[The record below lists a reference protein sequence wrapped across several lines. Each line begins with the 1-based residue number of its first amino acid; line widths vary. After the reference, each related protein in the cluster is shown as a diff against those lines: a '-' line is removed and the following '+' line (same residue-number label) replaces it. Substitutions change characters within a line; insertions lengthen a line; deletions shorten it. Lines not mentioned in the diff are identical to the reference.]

1 MKLVATCLALFLGLQ
16 AVAAKPSKPSN
27 GHHHSGGVS
36 YQYQTCQ
43 AIKPIHGNPLEGCP
57 AGTVYVSATDKKAK
71 FQSVQAAIDHV
82 AREKQATILIGS
94 GVYHEVI
101 NITSPGSLTL
111 LGQTSQPGNWSA
123 NLVTIW
129 NSSAIP
135 MLPVGADD
143 ADTVTFT
150 VAPNRAAALIGAGF
164 YGAPIVNDTWGS
176 PDFKAYNLN
185 VENRY
190 ANYSAG
196 QALALGVSYANASF
210 YGCAFRSYQ
219 DTIYAG
225 RFASVYFEGCE
236 VAGQTDF
243 LFGFGTLYIE
253 NSTIASRGA
262 GGGITAWKGTPDGY
276 AGVYN
281 NTYGLYVHNSQLVK
295 SPDANATL
303 DIVGKCAL
311 GRPWNNMSRVVFEDC
326 YMGDHIQPNGFIPWL
341 PTTLN
346 MSTVYYAE
354 FGSYG
359 PGYNASLRE
368 PSEHLGTTA
377 EGESLWNFSSVFKGI
392 PKWIDHTW
400 RSVV

>member
-1 MKLVATCLALFLGLQ
+1 MKLAATCLALFLGLQ
-16 AVAAKPSKPSN
+16 AVAAKPFN
-27 GHHHSGGVS
+27 GHHHSGGAS

-82 AREKQATILIGS
+82 AHKKQATILIGS

-135 MLPVGADD
+135 MLPAGADD

-150 VAPNRAAALIGAGF
+150 VAPSRAAALIGAGF

-176 PDFKAYNLN
+176 PDFKAYNIN
-185 VENRY
+185 IENRY

-210 YGCAFRSYQ
+210 VSLNQKAELMRERWTLMLFFEIISTVALSVLIKIPSMLDDSLQYTLRDVRLLDKLTSCS
-219 DTIYAG
+219 
-225 RFASVYFEGCE
+225 ASVPCK
-236 VAGQTDF
+236 
-243 LFGFGTLYIE
+243 
-253 NSTIASRGA
+253 S
-262 GGGITAWKGTPDGY
+262 
-276 AGVYN
+276 
-281 NTYGLYVHNSQLVK
+281 YVS
-295 SPDANATL
+295 
-303 DIVGKCAL
+303 IKC
-311 GRPWNNMSRVVFEDC
+311 S
-326 YMGDHIQPNGFIPWL
+326 
-341 PTTLN
+341 
-346 MSTVYYAE
+346 
-354 FGSYG
+354 
-359 PGYNASLRE
+359 
-368 PSEHLGTTA
+368 
-377 EGESLWNFSSVFKGI
+377 
-392 PKWIDHTW
+392 
-400 RSVV
+400 

>member
-1 MKLVATCLALFLGLQ
+1 
-16 AVAAKPSKPSN
+16 
-27 GHHHSGGVS
+27 
-36 YQYQTCQ
+36 
-43 AIKPIHGNPLEGCP
+43 
-57 AGTVYVSATDKKAK
+57 
-71 FQSVQAAIDHV
+71 
-82 AREKQATILIGS
+82 
-94 GVYHEVI
+94 
-101 NITSPGSLTL
+101 
-111 LGQTSQPGNWSA
+111 
-123 NLVTIW
+123 
-129 NSSAIP
+129 

-150 VAPNRAAALIGAGF
+150 VAPNRPAALIGAGF
-164 YGAPIVNDTWGS
+164 YGAPIVNNTFGS
-176 PDFKAYNLN
+176 VDFKAYNLN

-196 QALALGVSYANASF
+196 QALAVGVSYANASF

-219 DTIYAG
+219 DTVYVG
-225 RFASVYFEGCE
+225 RFGSAYFEGCE
-236 VAGQTDF
+236 IAGQTDF
-243 LFGFGTLYIE
+243 LFGFGTGWIE

-276 AGVYN
+276 DGVYDN
-281 NTYGLYVHNSQLVK
+281 KYGLYVHNSQLVK

-303 DIVGKCAL
+303 DLTGKCAL

-326 YMGDHIQPNGFIPWL
+326 YMGDHIQTNGFIPWL

-368 PSEHLGTTA
+368 SSEHLGTTA
-377 EGESLWNFSSVFKGI
+377 QGESLWNLASVFKGL
-392 PKWIDHTW
+392 PKWIDYTW
-400 RSVV
+400 KSTV

>member
-1 MKLVATCLALFLGLQ
+1 MKLLATYTCLAVVLGFQSAAAAPSSKHVGKPSHDPHKFQSCQ
-16 AVAAKPSKPSN
+16 AVKAA
-27 GHHHSGGVS
+27 H
-36 YQYQTCQ
+36 Q
-43 AIKPIHGNPLEGCP
+43 NPLEGCP
-57 AGTVYVSATDKKAK
+57 AGTVYVSAVDKKARY
-71 FQSVQAAIDHV
+71 QSVQAAIDSV
-82 AREKQATILIGS
+82 AHKKEATILIGS

-135 MLPVGADD
+135 MLPTGADD

-150 VAPNRAAALIGAGF
+150 VAPSRAAALIGAGF
-164 YGAPIVNDTWGS
+164 YGAPIVNNTFGS
-176 PDFKAYNLN
+176 SDFKAYNLN

-225 RFASVYFEGCE
+225 RFGSVYFEGCE
-236 VAGQTDF
+236 IAGQTDF
-243 LFGFGTLYIE
+243 LFGFGTAWIE

-262 GGGITAWKGTPDGY
+262 GGGITAWKGSPDGY

-281 NTYGLYVHNSQLVK
+281 NTYGLYVHNSQLIK

-303 DIVGKCAL
+303 DITGKCAL

-326 YMGDHIQPNGFIPWL
+326 YMGNHIQPNGFIPWL

-346 MSTVYYAE
+346 ISSVYYAE

-359 PGYNASLRE
+359 PGFNASLRE
-368 PSEHLGTTA
+368 SSEHLGTTA
-377 EGESLWNFSSVFKGI
+377 EGESLWSVSTVFKGI
-392 PKWIDHTW
+392 PKWIDFTW
-400 RSVV
+400 KSIV